1 MKKNRVSSL
10 IIWLGVVIIWGLVLA
25 VFADMIQSQ
34 TLRTGQATVR
44 ANVPEKLKLRV
55 PPKVFSFNN
64 KNDLIRFLQN
74 PPAYPDKYLDPYGLG
89 ICEADLSTKDVWVA
103 AINDNRNPTDGARA
117 GFYSVAI
124 ENTSG
129 IPWKAAVKASY
140 EVLIVQGELN
150 LWLAI
155 NSPSGG
161 GANAFYFKVN
171 SPGKYEASTNF
182 LGPFEIKPGHKYYA
196 SAFIECLPRTGEVA
210 GGQAKILEI
219 KWTVEF

>member
-1 MKKNRVSSL
+1 MKKNTVGSL
-10 IIWLGVVIIWGLVLA
+10 IIWLGVAIVLGFILA
-25 VFADMIQSQ
+25 VFADMMEGQ

-44 ANVPEKLKLRV
+44 ANIPEKLKLRV
-55 PPKVFSFNN
+55 PQKIFSFNN
-64 KNDLIRFLQN
+64 KNDLVRFLQN

-89 ICEADLSTKDVWVA
+89 ICEADLSTKEVWVA
-103 AINDNRNPTDGARA
+103 AINDARNPIDGARA
-117 GFYSVAI
+117 GFHSVAI

-129 IPWKAAVKASY
+129 VPWKAVVKASY
-140 EVLIVQGELN
+140 ELSTVQGALN

-161 GANAFYFKVN
+161 GATAFYYRIT
-171 SPGKYEASTNF
+171 SPGKYEASTDS
-182 LGPFEIKPGHKYYA
+182 LGSFEIKPGHKYYA
-196 SAFIECLPRTGEVA
+196 TAFIECIPRAGEVT